1 MKKFITILS
10 LIIISVYADFSF
22 ASPKIRFNELLIQSE
37 FNPQNVISARSEAVR
52 QQLPV
57 SIITKSKIKYD
68 VMSVENGRP
77 VYAVITNFA
86 DIFNGGYTAFYEDI
100 KGKFNSAEARFDY
113 GNGNIIDNTNGYFS
127 PVLSDNSPVTKYLMI
142 PDISNDRIYLF
153 NAANGDLIDTAFTPT
168 SRPQLSTPKHAI
180 SHYNGK
186 DILLADQITDLVQR
200 FNSEG
205 IYTGAFAPVGGVN
218 NNILDNIRGIRYL
231 SNNNLLVCVGS
242 SANQNTIQQFDTSG
256 NYIGTFIGTA
266 NLNSPFD
273 ILLRTGDMLISNSS
287 GANRITRFDLSGNF
301 LSVFSSSTSFAF
313 PQQMI
318 ELPNGNIVVA
328 GFSIPSGL
336 VVLNSSGT
344 FVKLLTGITGNRG
357 VYLLGNGNYLTTNGA
372 GVHEIDSASGSL
384 VRSVLNTG
392 SFQYISEYTSSAHR
406 LTLTINFE
414 ACNEQDSITVELR
427 NSVSPYNLIESGK
440 GMGGKGV
447 KRRIDF
453 LSTVNGTPYYIVV
466 KHRNSIAT
474 WSSATHSFTNGTL
487 YYDFTT
493 ANTQAFGNNMINS
506 GGKWSIYVGD
516 VNQDGIVD
524 ASDVSL
530 VDNDALSGNYGNGT
544 TDLNCDAIVDVSDLS
559 IIDNNSTNSV
569 SVITP

>member
-1 MKKFITILS
+1 MKQLILVLS
-10 LIIISVYADFSF
+10 IIISICTDITF
-22 ASPKIRFNELLIQSE
+22 ASPKIGLNELLIQSE
-37 FNPQNVISARSEAVR
+37 LNPQIVTSARSEAVR

-86 DIFNGGYTAFYEDI
+86 DIFKGGYTSFYEDI
-100 KGKFNSAEARFDY
+100 KFNSADSRIDY
-113 GNGNIIDNTNGYFS
+113 GNGNIKDNTNGYFN
-127 PVLSDNSPVTKYLMI
+127 PVITDNSTVTKYLMI
-142 PDISNDRIYLF
+142 PDITTDRIYLF
-153 NAANGDLIDTAFTPT
+153 NAANGDLVDTAFTPT

-180 SHYNGK
+180 SHFNGN

-205 IYTGAFAPVGGVN
+205 TYTGFFAPVGGVN
-218 NNILDNIRGIRYL
+218 NSILDNIRGIRYRA
-231 SNNNLLVCVGS
+231 NNNLFVTVGS
-242 SANQNTIQQFDTSG
+242 GPNQNTIQEFDTAG
-256 NYIGTFIGTA
+256 NHIGTFIGTT

-273 ILLRTGDMLISNSS
+273 VLLRSGDMLISNSS
-287 GANRITRFDLSGNF
+287 GANRITRFDLSGTF

-328 GFSIPSGL
+328 GFSIPSGI

-384 VRSVLNTG
+384 VRSVLNAG
-392 SFQYISEYTSSAHR
+392 SFQYISEYLSSAHR

-427 NSVSPYNLIESGK
+427 NAVSPYNLIESSN
-440 GMGGKGV
+440 GMGGKGI
-447 KRRIDF
+447 KRRIEF
-453 LSTVNGTPYYIVV
+453 LTSVNGTPYYIVV
-466 KHRNSIAT
+466 KHRNSIET
-474 WSSATHSFTNGTL
+474 WSSSAQSFTNGTL
-487 YYDFTT
+487 YFNFTL
-493 ANTQAFGNNMINS
+493 ANTQAFGNNMINI
-506 GGKWSIYVGD
+506 GGKWSLYVGD

-530 VDNDALSGNYGNGT
+530 VDNDALSGVSGYAI
-544 TDLNCDAIVDVSDLS
+544 TDLNCDGIVDVSDLS

>member
-1 MKKFITILS
+1 MKQLILVLS
-10 LIIISVYADFSF
+10 IIISICTDITF
-22 ASPKIRFNELLIQSE
+22 ASPKIGLNELLIQSE
-37 FNPQNVISARSEAVR
+37 LNPQNVISARSEAVR

-86 DIFNGGYTAFYEDI
+86 DIFKGGYTSFYEDI
-100 KGKFNSAEARFDY
+100 KFNSADSRIDY
-113 GNGNIIDNTNGYFS
+113 GNGNIKDNTNGYFN
-127 PVLSDNSPVTKYLMI
+127 PVITDNSTVTKYLMI
-142 PDISNDRIYLF
+142 PDITTDRIYLF
-153 NAANGDLIDTAFTPT
+153 NAANGDLVDTAFTPT

-180 SHYNGK
+180 SHFNGN

-205 IYTGAFAPVGGVN
+205 TYTGFFAPVGGVN
-218 NNILDNIRGIRYL
+218 NSILDNIRGIRYRA
-231 SNNNLLVCVGS
+231 NNNLFVTVGS
-242 SANQNTIQQFDTSG
+242 GPNQNTIQEFDTAG
-256 NYIGTFIGTA
+256 NHIGTFIGTT

-273 ILLRTGDMLISNSS
+273 VLLRSGDMLISNSS
-287 GANRITRFDLSGNF
+287 GANRITRFDLSGTF

-328 GFSIPSGL
+328 GFSIPSGI

-384 VRSVLNTG
+384 VRSVLNAG
-392 SFQYISEYTSSAHR
+392 SFQYISEYLSSAHR

-427 NSVSPYNLIESGK
+427 NAVSPYNLIESSN
-440 GMGGKGV
+440 GMGGKGI
-447 KRRIDF
+447 KRRIEF
-453 LSTVNGTPYYIVV
+453 LTSVNGTPYYIVV
-466 KHRNSIAT
+466 KHRNSIET
-474 WSSATHSFTNGTL
+474 WSSSAQSFTNGTL
-487 YYDFTT
+487 YFNFTL
-493 ANTQAFGNNMINS
+493 ANTQAFGNNMINI
-506 GGKWSIYVGD
+506 GGKWSLYVGD

-530 VDNDALSGNYGNGT
+530 VDNDALSGVSGYAI
-544 TDLNCDAIVDVSDLS
+544 TDLNCDGIVDVSDLS

>member
-1 MKKFITILS
+1 MKQLILVLS
-10 LIIISVYADFSF
+10 IIISICTDLTF
-22 ASPKIRFNELLIQSE
+22 ASPKIGLNELLIQSE
-37 FNPQNVISARSEAVR
+37 LNPQIVTSARSEAVR

-68 VMSVENGRP
+68 VTSVENGRP

-86 DIFNGGYTAFYEDI
+86 DIFKGGYTSFYEDI
-100 KGKFNSAEARFDY
+100 KFNSADSRIDY
-113 GNGNIIDNTNGYFS
+113 GNGNIKDNTNGYFN
-127 PVLSDNSPVTKYLMI
+127 PVITDNSTVTKYLMI
-142 PDISNDRIYLF
+142 PDITTDRIYLF
-153 NAANGDLIDTAFTPT
+153 NATNGDLVDTAFTPT

-180 SHYNGK
+180 SHFNGN

-205 IYTGAFAPVGGVN
+205 TYTGFFAPVGGVN
-218 NNILDNIRGIRYL
+218 NSILDNIRGIRYRA
-231 SNNNLLVCVGS
+231 NNNLFVTVGS
-242 SANQNTIQQFDTSG
+242 GPNQNTIQEFDTAG
-256 NYIGTFIGTA
+256 NHIGTFIGTT

-328 GFSIPSGL
+328 GFSIPSGI

-357 VYLLGNGNYLTTNGA
+357 IYLLGNGNYLTTNGA

-392 SFQYISEYTSSAHR
+392 SFQYISEYQTAALR

-427 NSVSPYNLIESGK
+427 SAVSPYNLIDSSK
-440 GMGGKGV
+440 GMGGKGI

-453 LSTVNGTPYYIVV
+453 FTAANSTPYYIVV
-466 KHRNSIAT
+466 KHRNSIET
-474 WSSATHSFTNGTL
+474 WSSATPSFTNGTF
-487 YYDFTT
+487 YYDFTL
-493 ANTQAFGNNMINS
+493 ANTQAYGNNLTNT
-506 GGKWSIYVGD
+506 GGKWSLYVGD

-530 VDNDALSGNYGNGT
+530 VDNDALSGVFGSAL
-544 TDLNCDAIVDVSDLS
+544 TDLNCDGIVDVSDLS
-559 IIDNNSTNSV
+559 VIDNNSTNSV
-569 SVITP
+569 SVISP

>member
-1 MKKFITILS
+1 MKQLILVLS
-10 LIIISVYADFSF
+10 IIISIFGDLTF
-22 ASPKIRFNELLIQSE
+22 ASPKIGLNELLIQSE
-37 FNPQNVISARSEAVR
+37 LNPQNVISARSEAVR

-86 DIFNGGYTAFYEDI
+86 DIFKGGYTSFYEDI
-100 KGKFNSAEARFDY
+100 KFNSADARIDY
-113 GNGNIIDNTNGYFS
+113 GNGNIKDNTNGYFN
-127 PVLSDNSPVTKYLMI
+127 PVITDNSTVTKYLMI
-142 PDISNDRIYLF
+142 PDITNDRIYLF
-153 NAANGDLIDTAFTPT
+153 NSSNGDLVDTAFTPT

-180 SHYNGK
+180 SHFNGK

-205 IYTGAFAPVGGVN
+205 IYTGGFAPVGGVN
-218 NNILDNIRGIRYL
+218 NSILDNIRGIRYRA
-231 SNNNLLVCVGS
+231 NNNLFVTVGS
-242 SANQNTIQQFDTSG
+242 GPNQNTIQEFDTAG
-256 NYIGTFIGTA
+256 NHIGTFIGAT

-273 ILLRTGDMLISNSS
+273 ILLRAGDMLVSNSS

-328 GFSIPSGL
+328 GFSIPSGI

-357 VYLLGNGNYLTTNGA
+357 IYLLGNGNYLTTNGA

-392 SFQYISEYTSSAHR
+392 SFQYISQYETAALR
-406 LTLTINFE
+406 LTLTMNFE

-427 NSVSPYNLIESGK
+427 SAVSPYNLIESKK
-440 GMGGKGV
+440 GMGGKGL

-453 LSTVNGTPYYIVV
+453 FTAVNSTPYYIVV
-466 KHRNSIAT
+466 KHRNSIET
-474 WSSATHSFTNGTL
+474 WSSAAQSFTNGTL
-487 YYDFTT
+487 YYNFTT
-493 ANTQAFGNNMINS
+493 ANTQAFGNNMINA
-506 GGKWSIYVGD
+506 GGKWSFYVGD

-530 VDNDALSGNYGNGT
+530 VDNDALSGVFGSAI
-544 TDLNCDAIVDVSDLS
+544 TDLNCDGIVDVSDLS
-559 IIDNNSTNSV
+559 VIDNNSTNSV
-569 SVITP
+569 SVIAP

>member
-1 MKKFITILS
+1 MKQLILVLS
-10 LIIISVYADFSF
+10 IIISICTDLTF
-22 ASPKIRFNELLIQSE
+22 ASPKIGLNELLIQSE
-37 FNPQNVISARSEAVR
+37 LNPQIVTSARSEAVR

-86 DIFNGGYTAFYEDI
+86 DIFKGGYTSFYEDI
-100 KGKFNSAEARFDY
+100 KFNSADARIDY
-113 GNGNIIDNTNGYFS
+113 GNGNIKDNTNGYFN
-127 PVLSDNSPVTKYLMI
+127 PVITDNSTVTKYLMI
-142 PDISNDRIYLF
+142 PDITTDRIYLF
-153 NAANGDLIDTAFTPT
+153 NAANGDLVDTAFTPT

-180 SHYNGK
+180 SHFNGN

-205 IYTGAFAPVGGVN
+205 TYTGFFAPVGGVN
-218 NNILDNIRGIRYL
+218 NSILDNIRGIRYRA
-231 SNNNLLVCVGS
+231 NNNLFVTVGS
-242 SANQNTIQQFDTSG
+242 GPNQNTIQEFDTAG
-256 NYIGTFIGTA
+256 NHIGTFIGTT

-273 ILLRTGDMLISNSS
+273 VLLRSGDMLISNSS
-287 GANRITRFDLSGNF
+287 GANRITRFDLSGTF

-328 GFSIPSGL
+328 GFSIPSGI

-384 VRSVLNTG
+384 VRSVLNAG
-392 SFQYISEYTSSAHR
+392 SFQYISEYLSSAHR

-427 NSVSPYNLIESGK
+427 NAVSPYNLIESSN
-440 GMGGKGV
+440 GMGGKGI
-447 KRRIDF
+447 KRRIEF
-453 LSTVNGTPYYIVV
+453 LTSVNGTPYYIVV
-466 KHRNSIAT
+466 KHRNSIET
-474 WSSATHSFTNGTL
+474 WSSSAQSFTNGTL
-487 YYDFTT
+487 YFNFTL
-493 ANTQAFGNNMINS
+493 ANTQAFGNNMINI
-506 GGKWSIYVGD
+506 GGKWSLYVGD

-530 VDNDALSGNYGNGT
+530 VDNDALSGVSGYAI
-544 TDLNCDAIVDVSDLS
+544 TDLNCDGIVDVSDLS

>member
-1 MKKFITILS
+1 MKQLILVLS
-10 LIIISVYADFSF
+10 IIISICTDLTF
-22 ASPKIRFNELLIQSE
+22 ASPKIGLNELLIQSE
-37 FNPQNVISARSEAVR
+37 LNPQIVTSARSEAVR

-86 DIFNGGYTAFYEDI
+86 DIFKGGYTSFYEDI
-100 KGKFNSAEARFDY
+100 KFNSADSRIDY
-113 GNGNIIDNTNGYFS
+113 GNGNIKDNTNGYFN
-127 PVLSDNSPVTKYLMI
+127 PVITDNSTVTKYLMI
-142 PDISNDRIYLF
+142 PDITTDRIYLF
-153 NAANGDLIDTAFTPT
+153 NAANGDLVDTAFTPT

-180 SHYNGK
+180 SHFNGN

-205 IYTGAFAPVGGVN
+205 TYTGFFAPVGGVN
-218 NNILDNIRGIRYL
+218 NSILDNIRGIRYRA
-231 SNNNLLVCVGS
+231 NNNLFVTVGS
-242 SANQNTIQQFDTSG
+242 GPNQNTIQEFDTAG
-256 NYIGTFIGTA
+256 NHIGTFIGTT

-273 ILLRTGDMLISNSS
+273 VLLRSGDMLISNSS
-287 GANRITRFDLSGNF
+287 GANRITRFDLSGTF

-328 GFSIPSGL
+328 GFSIPSGI

-384 VRSVLNTG
+384 VRSVLNAG
-392 SFQYISEYTSSAHR
+392 SFQYISEYLSSAHR

-427 NSVSPYNLIESGK
+427 NAVSPYNLIESSN
-440 GMGGKGV
+440 GMGGKGI
-447 KRRIDF
+447 KRRIEF
-453 LSTVNGTPYYIVV
+453 LTSVNGTPYYIVV
-466 KHRNSIAT
+466 KHRNSIET
-474 WSSATHSFTNGTL
+474 WSSSAQSFTNGTL
-487 YYDFTT
+487 YFNFTL
-493 ANTQAFGNNMINS
+493 ANTQAFGNNMINI
-506 GGKWSIYVGD
+506 GGKWSLYVGD

-530 VDNDALSGNYGNGT
+530 VDNDALSGVSGYAI
-544 TDLNCDAIVDVSDLS
+544 TDLNCDGIVDVSDLS

>member
-1 MKKFITILS
+1 MF
-10 LIIISVYADFSF
+10 
-22 ASPKIRFNELLIQSE
+22 
-37 FNPQNVISARSEAVR
+37 
-52 QQLPV
+52 
-57 SIITKSKIKYD
+57 
-68 VMSVENGRP
+68 VENGRP

-86 DIFNGGYTAFYEDI
+86 DIFKGGYTSFYEDI
-100 KGKFNSAEARFDY
+100 KFNSADSRIDY
-113 GNGNIIDNTNGYFS
+113 GNGNIKDNTNGYFN
-127 PVLSDNSPVTKYLMI
+127 PVITDNSTVTKYLMI
-142 PDISNDRIYLF
+142 PDITTDRIYLF
-153 NAANGDLIDTAFTPT
+153 NAANGDLVDTAFTPT

-180 SHYNGK
+180 SHFNGN

-205 IYTGAFAPVGGVN
+205 TYTGFFAPVGGVN
-218 NNILDNIRGIRYL
+218 NSILDNIRGIRYRA
-231 SNNNLLVCVGS
+231 NNNLFVTVGS
-242 SANQNTIQQFDTSG
+242 GPNQNTIQEFDTAG
-256 NYIGTFIGTA
+256 NHIGTFIGTT

-273 ILLRTGDMLISNSS
+273 VLLRSGDMLISNSS
-287 GANRITRFDLSGNF
+287 GANRITRFDLSGTF

-328 GFSIPSGL
+328 GFSIPSGI

-384 VRSVLNTG
+384 VRSVLNAG
-392 SFQYISEYTSSAHR
+392 SFQYISEYLSSAHR

-427 NSVSPYNLIESGK
+427 NAVSPYNLIESSN
-440 GMGGKGV
+440 GMGGKGI
-447 KRRIDF
+447 KRRIEF
-453 LSTVNGTPYYIVV
+453 LTSVNGTPYYIVV
-466 KHRNSIAT
+466 KHRNSIET
-474 WSSATHSFTNGTL
+474 WSSSAQSFTNGTL
-487 YYDFTT
+487 YFNFTL
-493 ANTQAFGNNMINS
+493 ANTQAFGNNMINI
-506 GGKWSIYVGD
+506 GGKWSLYVGD

-530 VDNDALSGNYGNGT
+530 VDNDALSGVSGYAI
-544 TDLNCDAIVDVSDLS
+544 TDLNCDGIVDVSDLS

>member
-1 MKKFITILS
+1 MKQIILVLS
-10 LIIISVYADFSF
+10 IIISICTDLVF
-22 ASPKIRFNELLIQSE
+22 ASPKIGLNELLIQSE
-37 FNPQNVISARSEAVR
+37 LNPQNVISARSEAVR

-86 DIFNGGYTAFYEDI
+86 DIFKGGYTSFYEDI
-100 KGKFNSAEARFDY
+100 KFNSADSRIDY
-113 GNGNIIDNTNGYFS
+113 GNGNIKDNTNGFFN
-127 PVLSDNSPVTKYLMI
+127 PIISDNLPVTKYLMI
-142 PDISNDRIYLF
+142 PDITTDRIYLF
-153 NAANGDLIDTAFTPT
+153 NAANGDLVDTAFTPT

-180 SHYNGK
+180 SHFNGK

-200 FNSEG
+200 FNSDG
-205 IYTGAFAPVGGVN
+205 TYTGFFAPVGGVN
-218 NNILDNIRGIRYL
+218 NSILDNIRGIRYRA
-231 SNNNLLVCVGS
+231 NNNLFVTVGS
-242 SANQNTIQQFDTSG
+242 GPNQNTIQEFDTAG
-256 NYIGTFIGTA
+256 NHIGTFIGTT

-328 GFSIPSGL
+328 GFSIPSGI

-392 SFQYISEYTSSAHR
+392 SFQYISEYQTAALR

-427 NSVSPYNLIESGK
+427 SAVSPYNLIDSSK
-440 GMGGKGV
+440 GMGGKGI

-453 LSTVNGTPYYIVV
+453 FTAANSTPYYIVV
-466 KHRNSIAT
+466 KHRNSIET
-474 WSSATHSFTNGTL
+474 WSSATPSFTNGTL
-487 YYDFTT
+487 YYDFTL
-493 ANTQAFGNNMINS
+493 ANTQAFGNNLINA
-506 GGKWSIYVGD
+506 GGKWSLYVGD

-530 VDNDALSGNYGNGT
+530 VDNDALSGVFGSAL
-544 TDLNCDAIVDVSDLS
+544 TDLNCDGIVDVSDLS
-559 IIDNNSTNSV
+559 VIDNNSTNSV
-569 SVITP
+569 SVISP

>member
-1 MKKFITILS
+1 MKQIILVLS
-10 LIIISVYADFSF
+10 IIISICTDLVF
-22 ASPKIRFNELLIQSE
+22 ASPKIGLNELLIQSE
-37 FNPQNVISARSEAVR
+37 LNPQNVISARSEAVR

-86 DIFNGGYTAFYEDI
+86 DIFKGGYTSFYEDI
-100 KGKFNSAEARFDY
+100 KFNSADSRIDY
-113 GNGNIIDNTNGYFS
+113 GNGNIKDNTNGYFN
-127 PVLSDNSPVTKYLMI
+127 PVITDNSTVTKYLMI
-142 PDISNDRIYLF
+142 PDITTDRIYLF
-153 NAANGDLIDTAFTPT
+153 NAANGDLVDTAFTPT

-180 SHYNGK
+180 SHFNGN

-205 IYTGAFAPVGGVN
+205 TYTGFFAPVGGVN
-218 NNILDNIRGIRYL
+218 NSILDNIRGIRYRA
-231 SNNNLLVCVGS
+231 NNNLFVTVGS
-242 SANQNTIQQFDTSG
+242 GPNQNTIQEFDTAG
-256 NYIGTFIGTA
+256 NHIGTFIGTT

-273 ILLRTGDMLISNSS
+273 VLLRSGDMLISNSS
-287 GANRITRFDLSGNF
+287 GANRITRFDLSGTF

-328 GFSIPSGL
+328 GFSIPSGI

-384 VRSVLNTG
+384 VRSVLNAG
-392 SFQYISEYTSSAHR
+392 SFQYISEYLSSAHR

-427 NSVSPYNLIESGK
+427 NAVSPYNLIESSN
-440 GMGGKGV
+440 GMGGKGI
-447 KRRIDF
+447 KRRIEF
-453 LSTVNGTPYYIVV
+453 LTSVNGTPYYIVV
-466 KHRNSIAT
+466 KHRNSIET
-474 WSSATHSFTNGTL
+474 WSSSAQSFTNGTL
-487 YYDFTT
+487 YFNFTL
-493 ANTQAFGNNMINS
+493 ANTQAFGNNMINI
-506 GGKWSIYVGD
+506 GGKWSLYVGD

-530 VDNDALSGNYGNGT
+530 VDNDALSGVSGYAI
-544 TDLNCDAIVDVSDLS
+544 TDLNCDGIVDVSDLS